1 MKQAIRSAPRGAGAA
16 FYQNEDLM
24 AQGYADTLP
33 IAALRPAGVE
43 ETLDCMTAALAYFH
57 ERDDYRAVFLA
68 AYRVIT
74 TQMQT
79 AIRST
84 GHPFFHDPQWM
95 SRVVG
100 TFATLYFRSLRT
112 FERPFG
118 EETAWKLAHGLAIS
132 KSSTVLQDV
141 LLGVNAHIKYDL
153 PVALEQNLY
162 DAAHNQLELSM
173 RRRDHERANLLL
185 ARSITVLR
193 STIPHTYGGSL
204 SVFDR
209 GMLRVDVHV
218 ADMVG
223 RYNRWRVW
231 TDAVSLL
238 RAPSAARRQT
248 IIQRMDVASARTA
261 EFIRRWFVP
270 PWVGSE
276 HLAARC
282 PDYSHLVVPTTGV
295 VPSNSHLTL

>member
-1 MKQAIRSAPRGAGAA
+1 MKRAITSAPRGAGGE
-16 FYQNEDLM
+16 FYQNEDL
-24 AQGYADTLP
+24 AVQRQADP
-33 IAALRPAGVE
+33 PPFAALRPAGVE

-112 FERPFG
+112 FERPFS
-118 EETAWKLAHGLAIS
+118 EERAWKLAHGLAIS

-153 PVALEQNLY
+153 PVALEQNLH
-162 DAAHNQLELSM
+162 DVAHNQRELSM

-185 ARSITVLR
+185 ARSITTLR
-193 STIPHTYGGSL
+193 STIPHNYGGSL
-204 SVFDR
+204 GVFDR
-209 GMLRVDVHV
+209 GILRVDVPV

-238 RAPSAARRQT
+238 RAPSADRRQA
-248 IIQRMDVASARTA
+248 IIQRMDMGSARTA

-282 PDYSHLVVPTTGV
+282 SDYSRLVVPTTEAL
-295 VPSNSHLTL
+295 PSRSHLTL